1 MRTSLFTTVFC
12 RFLYGQKVV
21 VGGRIIVW
29 FLSLLK
35 KMANSFFCNWRGA
48 VVSDKYPNYSTFDK
62 LQTRKADFRW
72 NSILLKSTGKNLVSW
87 VLAKITHDIHICTQ
101 FANGYRLRVRIQ
113 ANQTFEHNQ
122 VFCRSVI
129 IFFIVL
135 PRDIISWILIWTSM
149 WSLSWKDVTCNKK
162 VTSCGSYGY
171 KSS

>member
-35 KMANSFFCNWRGA
+35 KMANSFLCNWRGA
-48 VVSDKYPNYSTFDK
+48 LYSDKYPNYSTFDK

-101 FANGYRLRVRIQ
+101 YANGYRLRVRIQ
-113 ANQTFEHNQ
+113 ANQTFDFIDGRKNSKFRWKYLDRFRS
-122 VFCRSVI
+122 FCSEYI
-129 IFFIVL
+129 INIFL
-135 PRDIISWILIWTSM
+135 AM
-149 WSLSWKDVTCNKK
+149 K
-162 VTSCGSYGY
+162 
-171 KSS
+171 